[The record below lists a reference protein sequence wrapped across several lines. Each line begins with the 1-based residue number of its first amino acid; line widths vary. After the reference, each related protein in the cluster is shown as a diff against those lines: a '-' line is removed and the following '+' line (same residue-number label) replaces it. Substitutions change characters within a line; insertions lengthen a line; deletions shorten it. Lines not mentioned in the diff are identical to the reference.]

1 MSDDQQLSISV
12 SEVADDAIEQ
22 RIATFRT
29 SRKNLGTRTIMFSEK
44 TLIDVLPGSW
54 TSEHYHKALNWTFLV
69 YFVLWIV
76 SRSIDSL
83 YLLGFAAAAVLFLA
97 DVMIVLNLR
106 FTLLQHQFES
116 VEFSYLIFSAIL
128 TFVVSSDSREWDPA
142 VTSIT
147 AIYYIT
153 FCAII
158 CFDCLEEKLRSTSKF
173 VLLVGGISF
182 AINAMMLEFLSQDE
196 LEEQGFVFKQW
207 KPLSKDADTW
217 TNIELYIRLNAIQSF
232 FCFKFAFH
240 LFYHPEY
247 SYFITERRENKY
259 YDTFS
264 LTYRGYTDFVERKDK
279 HAVQLKTIGRTPR
292 PNVRFSVP
300 EVPKEIPDEPVSP
313 TSPEKESPHT
323 PEGDEKTPTS
333 SSPLHQ
339 KKLSW
344 ETAEPLDISVAS
356 PEHDSG
362 KADTQKRMIQENS
375 KDLSRIWAEEIQ
387 TMEPNAHEAEMSTKF
402 VSFDPTLKD
411 TIKSNQSDVYG
422 AWIPRE
428 KLVKIFNFVGVTM
441 AILHPLNLVFYN
453 PSLRILI
460 DLCIFTM
467 GLICLVN
474 IKFEYW
480 AGLVQYDLEYW
491 YLMFSC
497 GAAWFFYS
505 DIYAWNP
512 VQCFR
517 GLLTWTAIACF
528 VHFDLLFNELKRTLK
543 FGLMFMV
550 FSFWLLMAYVN
561 VQTQEEL
568 EESFH
573 IREWNISETDHS
585 TNLEWFLRIAGIMSL
600 FWVKLAYHLHFY
612 KKYFYFN
619 RVMIKLEDL
628 QPPTYSV
635 SKTFTPSTSL
645 DVPVI
650 LESPSSMTR
659 YSLNVP
665 LK

>member
-1 MSDDQQLSISV
+1 VIV
-12 SEVADDAIEQ
+12 
-22 RIATFRT
+22 
-29 SRKNLGTRTIMFSEK
+29 FSEK

-54 TSEHYHKALNWTFLV
+54 TSEHYFKALNWTFVL
-69 YFVLWIV
+69 YFVLWIT
-76 SRSIDSL
+76 SRSLDSL
-83 YLLGFAAAAVLFLA
+83 AFLAFIAAGVLFIA
-97 DVMIVLNLR
+97 DMMMVMNWR
-106 FTLLQHQFES
+106 YTLIRHQFES
-116 VEFSYLIFSAIL
+116 VEFSYLVFSAIL

-142 VTSIT
+142 VTTIT
-147 AIYYIT
+147 AIYYLT

-182 AINAMMLEFLSQDE
+182 GVNAMMLEFMSQAE
-196 LEEQGFVFKQW
+196 LEDQGFVFKQW

-217 TNIELYIRLNAIQSF
+217 TNIELYIRLNFIQSF

-240 LFYHPEY
+240 LFYYPEY

-259 YDTFS
+259 YDAFS

-279 HAVQLKTIGRTPR
+279 REVQLKTIGRTPR

-300 EVPKEIPDEPVSP
+300 DVPEQVPDEPV
-313 TSPEKESPHT
+313 TPEKVSPHT
-323 PEGDEKTPTS
+323 PEAEGGSPV
-333 SSPLHQ
+333 SPLSE

-344 ETAEPLDISVAS
+344 ETAEPLEISLTSPNNSNDGETKKNTRQNSKAAVVES
-356 PEHDSG
+356 PEP
-362 KADTQKRMIQENS
+362 AKRVLYSQQSQESS
-375 KDLSRIWAEEIQ
+375 KNLSTIWAEEIQ
-387 TMEPNAHEAEMSTKF
+387 TMEADAHEVEMPSKL
-402 VSFDPTLKD
+402 VSFDPTLRD

-428 KLVKIFNFVGVTM
+428 KLVKLFNFVGCTM

-453 PSLRILI
+453 ASLRILI

-474 IKFEYW
+474 IKFEHW

-497 GAAWFFYS
+497 AAAWFFYS
-505 DIYAWNP
+505 DIYGWNP

-543 FGLMFMV
+543 FGLLFMV

-561 VQTQEEL
+561 VQS
-568 EESFH
+568 EESLREDFH

-628 QPPTYSV
+628 NPQSVSV
-635 SKTFTPSTSL
+635 SKTFTPCSQEI
-645 DVPVI
+645 PVT
-650 LESPSSMTR
+650 LESPSSMTC

-665 LK
+665 TMK